1 MIGDGPSESLGSLTN
16 IAISLVIA
24 IDIDP
29 VRLRLGR
36 HNALQYGVADR
47 IEFICADFV
56 EFAEAYGRRRQQ
68 QSTTT
73 SDDWI
78 DVVFL
83 SPPWGG
89 TDYLTLGGSASAS
102 NTDDPSAASS
112 NHLYPLSALA
122 PRSGQELFR
131 LASLLSPNIAYFLPR
146 NIDIREVADLAPI
159 LPDDQQDP
167 VVVASQGGEPIREWV
182 EIEEEW
188 VDMGN
193 KTKGESQRK
202 KRRSG
207 GGGASSGQGEME
219 DGTNN
224 RLKAVTAYFGA
235 LIAEE

>member
-1 MIGDGPSESLGSLTN
+1 MGWATAVTGADNALL
-16 IAISLVIA
+16 AVIA

-29 VRLRLGR
+29 VRLRLAR

-56 EFAEAYGRRRQQ
+56 EFAEAYGRRAQRAGGKGEDQ
-68 QSTTT
+68 
-73 SDDWI
+73 I

-89 TDYLTLGGSASAS
+89 TDYLTLGG
-102 NTDDPSAASS
+102 NGGESS
-112 NHLYPLSALA
+112 SSSSHYPLSALA
-122 PRSGQELFR
+122 PRSGRELFR

-146 NIDIREVADLAPI
+146 NVDVQEVADLAPI
-159 LPDDQQDP
+159 LPPEEQDP
-167 VVVASQGGEPIREWV
+167 IVVASQGGQPIREWV

-188 VDMGN
+188 VDMG
-193 KTKGESQRK
+193 KARK
-202 KRRSG
+202 ASKQGRRRSG
-207 GGGASSGQGEME
+207 VEAGANGG
-219 DGTNN
+219 DNDDTN